1 VEPGVGKLEA
11 RLADLLRVVEQEIE
25 VERPG
30 ALGRPGRPVPSKPGL
45 DGEQEVEQVSWGEL
59 GPKLGG
65 AVEEARLVEIADRLG
80 LLERRDGDHLH
91 PVRAA
96 ELGDGRADRGL
107 AVTEV
112 RAQGDERSRHESP
125 RYPGVLARRLLAVAV
140 AALAL
145 CGAAAAAGVRV
156 TADPLEPQEWWLG
169 AIGANLAQAPG
180 PGVPITIVDT
190 GTDPSHPE
198 FANRPNTTF
207 FNTQTVLGPA
217 EFHGTMVASVA
228 AAPENGV
235 GIAGI
240 YPNAALQIFDASPT
254 SQGIA
259 EPTAIAGILTAAQHC
274 PGVINLSFGRVQDDS
289 RLHDA
294 ILQASDA
301 GCLVVAAAG
310 NDGQLGD
317 PPTFPADW
325 PHVLTVAASDRNNA
339 VAPFSTVSPANDITA
354 PGVGITG
361 AVPLSHDPSG
371 YTTAD
376 GTSFA
381 APIVTAA
388 AAWIWTLRPTLTA
401 GQLAG
406 VLRESA
412 TDIGPPGFDN
422 ASGYGLVNIPAAL
435 VAPAPPIDPDEPN
448 DDIDEVRPL
457 QVFQL
462 GQPPLTT
469 KVKPATR
476 IAAMLDTTDDPT
488 DVYRIWVPA
497 HRTVRVS
504 VSSGGRAAAR
514 IWGPKTVSV
523 DEGVV
528 LRRRDLRGPSIT
540 AGKTGTAAYVEVLLT
555 GRSTTASYVLSVTAS
570 KR

>member
-1 VEPGVGKLEA
+1 MRELEA
-11 RLADLLRVVEQEIE
+11 RLADLLRIVEQEVE
-25 VERPG
+25 VERPR
-30 ALGRPGRPVPSKPGL
+30 ALGRPGRPVPPEPGL
-45 DGEQEVEQVSWGEL
+45 DGEQEVEEVPWGEL
-59 GPKLGG
+59 GPELSCP
-65 AVEEARLVEIADRLG
+65 VEEARLVEIPDRLG

-91 PVRAA
+91 PVRAVQ
-96 ELGDGRADRGL
+96 LGNGRANRGL
-107 AVTEV
+107 AVAEV
-112 RAQGDERSRHESP
+112 RAQRDERSRHELP
-125 RYPGVLARRLLAVAV
+125 RYPGVLARRLLAVVV

-156 TADPLEPQEWWLG
+156 TTDPLEPQEWWLG
-169 AIGANLAQAPG
+169 AIGANVAQSPG
-180 PGVPITIVDT
+180 PGVPITIVDS
-190 GTDPSHPE
+190 GTDPTHPE

-207 FNTQTVLGPA
+207 FDAQSVLGPG

-235 GIAGI
+235 GMAGV
-240 YPNAALQIFDASPT
+240 YPNAALQVFDASPT
-254 SQGIA
+254 PQGITD
-259 EPTAIAGILTAAQHC
+259 PTAIAGILTAAQHC
-274 PGVINLSFGRVQDDS
+274 PGVINLSFGGVQDDF
-289 RLHDA
+289 RLHAA
-294 ILQASDA
+294 ILQAYDA

-354 PGVGITG
+354 PGVGIIG

-371 YTTAD
+371 YITGD

-381 APIVTAA
+381 APIVSAA

-422 ASGYGLVNIPAAL
+422 ASGYGLLNIPAAL

-457 QVFQL
+457 QLFQL

-469 KVKPATR
+469 KAKPATR
-476 IAAMLDTTDDPT
+476 IAATLDTADDPT

-514 IWGPKTVSV
+514 IWGPKTVSLE
-523 DEGVV
+523 EGVA

-540 AGKTGTAAYVEVLLT
+540 AGKTGMSAYVEVLPT
-555 GRSTTASYVLSVTAS
+555 GRSNTASYVLNVTAS

>member
-1 VEPGVGKLEA
+1 MRKLEA
-11 RLADLLRVVEQEIE
+11 RLAYLLRVVEQEIE
-25 VERPG
+25 VERPR
-30 ALGRPGRPVPSKPGL
+30 ALGRPGRPVPPEAGL
-45 DGEQEVEQVSWGEL
+45 DSEQQVEEIPWGEL
-59 GPKLGG
+59 GPKLGC
-65 AVEEARLVEIADRLG
+65 AVQEARLVEIPDRLG

-91 PVRAA
+91 AVRAVQ
-96 ELGDGRADRGL
+96 LGNSRADRGL
-107 AVTEV
+107 AVAEV
-112 RAQGDERSRHESP
+112 RAQRDEGPRHESP
-125 RYPGVLARRLLAVAV
+125 RYPCDLTRRLLAVVV

-169 AIGANLAQAPG
+169 AIGANLAQSPG
-180 PGVPITIVDT
+180 PGIPITIVDS
-190 GTDPSHPE
+190 GTDPNHPE

-207 FNTQTVLGPA
+207 SNAQSVLGPG

-235 GIAGI
+235 GMAGV

-254 SQGIA
+254 SQITD
-259 EPTAIAGILTAAQHC
+259 PTAIAGILTAAQHC
-274 PGVINLSFGRVQDDS
+274 PGVINLSFGGVQDDS

-339 VAPFSTVSPANDITA
+339 VASFSTVSPANDITA

-371 YTTAD
+371 YISGD

-381 APIVTAA
+381 APMVSAA

-422 ASGYGLVNIPAAL
+422 ASGYGLLNIPAAL
-435 VAPAPPIDPDEPN
+435 VAPAPPVDPDEPN

-457 QVFQL
+457 QLFQL

-469 KVKPATR
+469 KARPATR
-476 IAAMLDTTDDPT
+476 IAATLDQSDDPT

-497 HRTVRVS
+497 HKTVRVS

-514 IWGPKTVSV
+514 IWGPKTLSLEESV
-523 DEGVV
+523 T

-540 AGKTGTAAYVEVLLT
+540 AGKTGMSAYVEVLLT
-555 GRSTTASYVLSVTAS
+555 GRSNTASYVLSVTAS